1 MCVGTT
7 GKIVEFIDEASGH
20 AIVELD
26 GDRSEVSVAMITA
39 QGESVRIGDWVH
51 IHLGI
56 ALEKTDEAH
65 AIEAIEFQRAI
76 ESGRFPEVEGD
87 RRGR

>member
-20 AIVELD
+20 AIVELN

-39 QGESVRIGDWVH
+39 QGESVDIGDWVH

-65 AIEAIEFQRAI
+65 AVEAIAFQQAL
-76 ESGRFPEVEGD
+76 EAGRFPEVDNGPQ
-87 RRGR
+87 

>member
-7 GKIVEFIDEASGH
+7 GKIVRFIDESIGLAV
-20 AIVELD
+20 AELD
-26 GDRSEVSVAMITA
+26 GAQSNVSVAMITA
-39 QGESVRIGDWVH
+39 QGETVTVGDWVH

-65 AIEAIEFQRAI
+65 ALESLRFQQSLDAGI
-76 ESGRFPEVEGD
+76 FPD
-87 RRGR
+87 TT

>member
-7 GKIVEFIDEASGH
+7 GKIVEFLDESIGLAV
-20 AIVELD
+20 AELD
-26 GDRSEVSVAMITA
+26 GAQSQVSVAMITA
-39 QGESVRIGDWVH
+39 QGESVGIGDWVH

-65 AIEAIEFQRAI
+65 ALESIRFQRSLEA
-76 ESGRFPEVEGD
+76 GLFPD
-87 RRGR
+87 